1 MANMYKSPHEDE
13 RDNYALWLTD
23 PCGSMGV
30 IMNTELVITLLIL
43 LGVIIGFISG
53 KFRLGLVGITGA
65 ILLCLTGVL
74 EQSEAFAY
82 FANGNMTMIA
92 GMFILSGALSKT
104 HLVPAM
110 RSFMMKRA
118 GKGSTIA
125 WMYFVACM
133 VLIQFVLPTPL
144 IGMTLPFMAILDEDS
159 PVQPSQLL
167 LPGTVL
173 AFVTQG
179 AAPFGIGTSF
189 YGMFNGYLESGGA
202 SVTIG
207 VLDYGKVLIVPAIIA
222 LVYYGVIGWKRF
234 PVRAI
239 DSSMIGDVKD
249 KEVTLSKGQETLVY
263 VVFVAVVA
271 MMILSDY
278 TPFDINVLPAAGAVI
293 LMFAGVL
300 DLNDVKNTINID
312 ILFMIGG
319 IMAVAS
325 AVQKT
330 GAGTLLADTLVNIL
344 GGNPSGIVVLATFY
358 YAGALLTQFM
368 SNIATMNI
376 FAPLAVMT
384 AVTMG
389 LDPRAFC
396 LAIAAGCNAAML
408 TPNASPSSA
417 VAFGAGR
424 YKIKDVLKV
433 NLPLWII
440 YGIAVM
446 FMATRLYPL
455 GG

>member
-1 MANMYKSPHEDE
+1 MDTN
-13 RDNYALWLTD
+13 
-23 PCGSMGV
+23 
-30 IMNTELVITLLIL
+30 LVITLLIL

-53 KFRLGLVGITGA
+53 KFHLGLVGITGA

-82 FANGNMTMIA
+82 FANGNMTMIV
-92 GMFILSGALSKT
+92 GMFILSGALTKT

-110 RSFMMKRA
+110 RAFMMKRA

-125 WMYFVACM
+125 WVYFIACM
-133 VLIQFVLPTPL
+133 ILIQFVSPTPL
-144 IGMTLPFMAILDEDS
+144 IGMTLPLMAILDDDS

-173 AFVTQG
+173 AFVSQG

-239 DSSMIGDVKD
+239 DNSMIGNVKD
-249 KEVTLSKGQETLVY
+249 KEVTLTKGQETLVY
-263 VVFVAVVA
+263 VVFLAFVA

-278 TPFDINVLPAAGAVI
+278 TPFNINVLPAAGAVI
-293 LMFAGVL
+293 LMFAGIL
-300 DLNDVKNTINID
+300 DLNDVKNSINID

-330 GAGTLLADTLVNIL
+330 GAGTFLADTLVNL
-344 GGNPSGIVVLATFY
+344 FGGNPSGIVVLATFY
-358 YAGALLTQFM
+358 FAGALLTQFM

-376 FAPLAVMT
+376 FAPLGVMT

-433 NLPLWII
+433 NLPLWVI